1 MGRVKKIGSK
11 ELGLGLVLVFLLAF
25 MMAGTALAATPQE
38 IYDDYA
44 ADGRL
49 DGDYTRAEIDA
60 VFSDPVLAQ
69 YGDPDIL
76 DRLKSYVNASDSDR
90 SVFPFT
96 GSQML
101 MIFGGGVV
109 LVGLGVLL
117 RRGRREES

>member
-1 MGRVKKIGSK
+1 MGRVRKIGSK

-25 MMAGTALAATPQE
+25 MMPGTALAATPQE

-44 ADGRL
+44 ADGKL
-49 DGDYTRAEIDA
+49 DGEYTRAEIEA

-76 DRLKSYVNASDSDR
+76 DRLKNYINASDR